1 VFRNAAGKEPSYN
14 IGMTETTITELD
26 GLYRE
31 AVAMSDWS
39 AADHYDRQISLRMNN
54 MWKSGELD
62 YYDDDDSY

>member
-1 VFRNAAGKEPSYN
+1 MEDP
-14 IGMTETTITELD
+14 TITELD

-39 AADHYDRQISLRMNN
+39 AAEHYDRQISLKMNN

-62 YYDDDDSY
+62 YYDEDSAVLAMTSY